1 MMITQNC
8 LRVYSPGRSNWT
20 LYGLVMRCAQSIGL
34 HRDGTNF
41 KLSPFK
47 TEMRRRLWWYLC
59 AAETRAAEDHGISA
73 PYTTGNPSETR
84 FPSNLDDSDLTPE
97 MTQLPMA
104 KSSWTGMTFSIMIYE
119 TTVALPKLY
128 RSSSATWNYEG
139 SGGAIGSNI
148 LNEFSAQLNRRYL
161 SHCNPEI
168 PVQQATILMGQQLSI
183 KTDFVMH
190 QRSLNL
196 NPNSTQE
203 YSVATE
209 SLLDKACT
217 ILEMDLQTRT
227 KDLLR
232 DFRWLLA
239 TYTQYYPLTYAL
251 WYLCVNP
258 SGPHVERTWTAVEKT
273 IEISLHHGLPAKQ
286 GSKWMIVQALRRKAV
301 SIRESAQRQSTIDHA
316 NNDVVGLGGFA
327 AESGQAL
334 DGSVPDLSFWDMST
348 TDFADWSTLVDN
360 FNVYQFEGGDGVY

>member
-59 AAETRAAEDHGISA
+59 AAETRAVEDHGISA
-73 PYTTGNPSETR
+73 PYTTGNSSETR

-232 DFRWLLA
+232 DFR
-239 TYTQYYPLTYAL
+239 
-251 WYLCVNP
+251 
-258 SGPHVERTWTAVEKT
+258 
-273 IEISLHHGLPAKQ
+273 
-286 GSKWMIVQALRRKAV
+286 
-301 SIRESAQRQSTIDHA
+301 
-316 NNDVVGLGGFA
+316 
-327 AESGQAL
+327 
-334 DGSVPDLSFWDMST
+334 
-348 TDFADWSTLVDN
+348 
-360 FNVYQFEGGDGVY
+360 